1 MQKRRDK
8 IKIIKG
14 IHHLLHKNLNSCS
27 LCPRRCQVNRFNNK
41 KGICDVKD
49 KLVVYAA
56 FLHKGEEPPISGKK
70 GSGTI
75 FFSGCNLR
83 CVYCQNYKFSHKI
96 NGKIVTPYELSKIM
110 LTLQYKG
117 AHNIN
122 LVTATPMLPFIL
134 ESLLIALENGLNLP
148 IVYNSSGYESVDI
161 LRMLK
166 GIIDIYLVDFKYIT
180 PRTSKELSKA
190 IDYPHIAKEAIKEM
204 YRQRKIA
211 RFEENIMQEGI
222 IIRHLIIPN
231 HIEESKRILL
241 WLKDNTPLG
250 YISIMS
256 QYQPYHKAY
265 LYPSINRPINKEEY
279 TAISN
284 FIEEIGIEKGW
295 QQDFTPL
302 EALAGVHFAPEF
314 PL

>member
-1 MQKRRDK
+1 MQKRTDK
-8 IKIIKG
+8 IRIIEDVYRF
-14 IHHLLHKNLNSCS
+14 LHRNLNSCS
-27 LCPRRCQVNRFNNK
+27 LCPRRCQVNRLNNE
-41 KGICDVKD
+41 KGICEAKD
-49 KLVVYAA
+49 KLIVYAA

-96 NGKIVTPYELSKIM
+96 EGKIITPYELSRIM
-110 LTLQYKG
+110 LRLQYKG

-122 LVTATPMLPFIL
+122 LVTATPLLPLIL
-134 ESLLIALENGLNLP
+134 ESLLVALNDGLDLP

-161 LRMLK
+161 LKMLE
-166 GIIDIYLVDFKYIT
+166 GIIDIYLVDFKYIS
-180 PRTSKELSKA
+180 PKTSKELSKA
-190 IDYPHIAKEAIKEM
+190 TNYPHIAKEAVKEM
-204 YRQRKIA
+204 YRQKKIA
-211 RFEENIMQEGI
+211 RFKGNIMQEGI
-222 IIRHLIIPN
+222 IIRHLIMPN

-265 LYPSINRPINKEEY
+265 QHPSINRPINKEEY
-279 TAISN
+279 TAISS

-295 QQDFTPL
+295 QQEFAPL
-302 EALAGVHFAPEF
+302 EALAGIHFAPEF